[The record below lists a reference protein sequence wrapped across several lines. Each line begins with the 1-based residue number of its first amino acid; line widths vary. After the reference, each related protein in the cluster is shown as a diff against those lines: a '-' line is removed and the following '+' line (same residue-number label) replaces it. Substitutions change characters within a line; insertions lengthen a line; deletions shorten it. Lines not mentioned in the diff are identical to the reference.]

1 MHHSLLLCAFASA
14 FFKIGAR
21 RLEEKQ
27 FNTRAVHAGERADL
41 TKAHPVVTSIFPS
54 VGYTFA
60 DSTEL
65 DAVLGGE
72 QPGYVYSTRYAN
84 PTVAAL
90 ETAVANLEGAE
101 AALALP
107 SGMAAVH
114 LALLGA
120 GVRAGS
126 HVVAAADVYG
136 ATYTLLQDVFTEL
149 GATVHLVDVL
159 DLAGVEEIL
168 AREKVTAVL
177 VETISNPLMK
187 VADLPRLAAISHKHG
202 ARLLVDNTFCSPY
215 LCNPIRFG
223 ADMVIHSATKFIGGH
238 GDVMAGIVA
247 TTTELKNEM
256 VRLNKLLGSSLGPF
270 EAWLAHRGLKTL
282 PLRMRQQ
289 CQNALAIATWLQSH
303 PQISRV
309 HYAFLP
315 DHPQFE
321 LMHRLSGSK
330 GGGAV
335 LSFEV
340 KDAGKP
346 EIFALMDAL
355 ELIQPATSLGDIY
368 SLMLY
373 PAISSHRTLA
383 PEERHGLGISDGL
396 LRLSAGIEDAADIQA
411 DLEQALAAMAGHS
424 ERSEESL

>member
-1 MHHSLLLCAFASA
+1 M
-14 FFKIGAR
+14 KPKDW
-21 RLEEKQ
+21 RLEEKR
-27 FNTRAVHAGERADL
+27 FITRAVHAGERTDL
-41 TKAHPVVTSIFPS
+41 TEINPVVTPIFPS

-60 DSTEL
+60 DSAQL
-65 DAVLGGE
+65 DAVIGGE
-72 QPGYVYSTRYAN
+72 QPGYVYSPRYAN

-90 ETAVANLEGAE
+90 ETAVANLES
-101 AALALP
+101 AAAAIALP
-107 SGMAAVH
+107 SGMAAIH

-120 GVRAGS
+120 GMRTGS
-126 HVVAAADVYG
+126 HVIVAADVYG
-136 ATYTLLQDVFTEL
+136 ATYSLVQGIFAEL

-159 DLAGVEEIL
+159 DLAGIEDVL
-168 AREKVTAVL
+168 SGVRVTAVL

-187 VADLPRLAAISHKHG
+187 VANLPRLAELAHAHN
-202 ARLLVDNTFCSPY
+202 ALLLVDNTFCSPY
-215 LCNPIRFG
+215 LCNPIHFG

-247 TTTELKNEM
+247 TSAPLKEEM

-289 CQNALAIATWLQSH
+289 CQNALKIATWLQNH
-303 PQISRV
+303 PKISQV

-315 DHPQFE
+315 NHPQFE
-321 LMHRLSGSK
+321 LMNQLSNGK

-340 KDAGKP
+340 KNAGKP
-346 EIFALMDAL
+346 EIFALLDAL
-355 ELIQPATSLGDIY
+355 QLIQPATSLGDIY

-373 PAISSHRTLA
+373 PAISSHRTLTPA
-383 PEERHGLGISDGL
+383 ERHSLGIGDGL

-411 DLEQALAAMAGHS
+411 DLAQALD
-424 ERSEESL
+424 LV

>member
-1 MHHSLLLCAFASA
+1 M
-14 FFKIGAR
+14 KN
-21 RLEEKQ
+21 KQ
-27 FNTRAVHAGERADL
+27 FNTRAVHAGERANL
-41 TKAHPVVTSIFPS
+41 GNVHSVVTPIFPS

-72 QPGYVYSTRYAN
+72 QPGYVYSPRYAN

-90 ETAVANLEGAE
+90 ETAVANLESAE
-101 AALALP
+101 AAIALP
-107 SGMAAVH
+107 SGMAAIH

-120 GVRAGS
+120 GARAGS
-126 HVVAAADVYG
+126 HVVVAADVYG
-136 ATYTLLQDVFTEL
+136 ATYSLVQGIFSEL

-159 DLAGVEEIL
+159 DLAEIEAVL
-168 AREKVTAVL
+168 AQNKVTALL

-187 VADLPRLAAISHKHG
+187 VADLPRLAELAHAHN

-215 LCNPIRFG
+215 LCNPIQFG
-223 ADMVIHSATKFIGGH
+223 ADMVIHSATKFISGH
-238 GDVMAGIVA
+238 GDVMAGIMA
-247 TTTELKNEM
+247 TSAELKEEM
-256 VRLNKLLGSSLGPF
+256 TRLNKLLGSSLGPF

-289 CQNALAIATWLQSH
+289 CQNALEIASWLQSH
-303 PQISRV
+303 PKISQV

-321 LMHRLSGSK
+321 LMNQLSGGN

-340 KDAGKP
+340 KNAGKS
-346 EIFALMDAL
+346 EIFALLDAL
-355 ELIQPATSLGDIY
+355 QLIQPATSLGDIY

-373 PAISSHRTLA
+373 PAISSHRTLTLG
-383 PEERHGLGISDGL
+383 ERHSLGIGDGL
-396 LRLSAGIEDAADIQA
+396 LRLSTGIEDAADIQA
-411 DLEQALAAMAGHS
+411 DLAQALAI
-424 ERSEESL
+424 LD

>member
-1 MHHSLLLCAFASA
+1 MNKEDLVV
-14 FFKIGAR
+14 K
-21 RLEEKQ
+21 EKQ
-27 FNTRAVHAGERADL
+27 FITRAVHAGERADFSNVNS
-41 TKAHPVVTSIFPS
+41 VVTPIFPS

-60 DSTEL
+60 DSNEL

-72 QPGYVYSTRYAN
+72 QPGYVYSPRYAN
-84 PTVAAL
+84 PTIVAL
-90 ETAVANLEGAE
+90 ETAVANLESAE

-107 SGMAAVH
+107 SGMAAIH

-126 HVVAAADVYG
+126 HVIAAADVYG
-136 ATYTLLQDVFTEL
+136 ATYTLLQNIFTEL

-159 DLAGVEEIL
+159 DLAEIKRIL
-168 AREKVTAVL
+168 KEVPVTAVL

-187 VADLPRLAAISHKHG
+187 VADLPQLAALAHTHN
-202 ARLLVDNTFCSPY
+202 ARFLVDNTFCSPY

-223 ADMVIHSATKFIGGH
+223 ADMVIHSATKFISGH
-238 GDVMAGIVA
+238 GDVMAGLVA
-247 TTTELKNEM
+247 TTNELKNEM

-270 EAWLAHRGLKTL
+270 EAWLTHRGLKTL

-289 CQNALAIATWLQSH
+289 CQNALTIATWLQNH
-303 PQISRV
+303 PKISQV

-315 DHPQFE
+315 DHPQFD
-321 LMHRLSGSK
+321 LMHQLSGGK

-340 KDAGKP
+340 RGAGKP

-355 ELIQPATSLGDIY
+355 QLIQPATSLGDIY

-373 PAISSHRTLA
+373 PAISSHRTLTSD
-383 PEERHGLGISDGL
+383 ERHSLGIGDGL

-411 DLEQALAAMAGHS
+411 DLAQAL
-424 ERSEESL
+424 EIV

>member
-1 MHHSLLLCAFASA
+1 MDT
-14 FFKIGAR
+14 
-21 RLEEKQ
+21 KQ
-27 FNTRAVHAGERADL
+27 FNTRAVHAGERTDL
-41 TKAHPVVTSIFPS
+41 SNINSVVTPIFPS

-60 DSTEL
+60 DSNEL

-72 QPGYVYSTRYAN
+72 QPGYVYSPRYAN

-90 ETAVANLEGAE
+90 ETAVANLESAE

-107 SGMAAVH
+107 SGMAAIH

-126 HVVAAADVYG
+126 HIVVAADVYG
-136 ATYTLLQDVFTEL
+136 ATYSLVQGIFTEL

-159 DLAGVEEIL
+159 DLAGIEQILVEET
-168 AREKVTAVL
+168 VTAVL

-187 VADLPRLAAISHKHG
+187 VADLPHLAELAHAHHAK
-202 ARLLVDNTFCSPY
+202 LLVDNTFCSPY
-215 LCNPIRFG
+215 LCNPLTFG

-238 GDVMAGIVA
+238 GDVMAGVVA
-247 TTTELKNEM
+247 TSVELKAEM

-289 CQNALAIATWLQSH
+289 CQNALEIATWLQNH
-303 PQISRV
+303 PKISQV

-315 DHPQFE
+315 NHPQFA
-321 LMHRLSGSK
+321 LMHQLSKGK

-340 KDAGKP
+340 RGAGKS

-355 ELIQPATSLGDIY
+355 QLIQPATSLGDIY

-373 PAISSHRTLA
+373 PAISSHRSLT
-383 PEERHGLGISDGL
+383 PTERHGLGISDGL
-396 LRLSAGIEDAADIQA
+396 LRLSTGIEDAADIQA
-411 DLEQALAAMAGHS
+411 DLAQALGKIS
-424 ERSEESL
+424 

>member
-1 MHHSLLLCAFASA
+1 
-14 FFKIGAR
+14 
-21 RLEEKQ
+21 
-27 FNTRAVHAGERADL
+27 
-41 TKAHPVVTSIFPS
+41 
-54 VGYTFA
+54 
-60 DSTEL
+60 
-65 DAVLGGE
+65 VLGGE
-72 QPGYVYSTRYAN
+72 QPGYVYSPRYAN
-84 PTVAAL
+84 PTVTAL
-90 ETAVANLEGAE
+90 ETAVANLESAA

-126 HVVAAADVYG
+126 HVVVAADVYG
-136 ATYTLLQDVFTEL
+136 ATYSLVQNIFTEL
-149 GATVHLVDVL
+149 GAVVHLVDVL
-159 DLAGVEEIL
+159 NLARVEQIL

-187 VADLPRLAAISHKHG
+187 VADLPRLAEMAHAHRAK
-202 ARLLVDNTFCSPY
+202 LLVDNTFCSPY

-238 GDVMAGIVA
+238 GDVMAGVIA
-247 TTTELKNEM
+247 TSAELKDEM

-282 PLRMRQQ
+282 SLRMRQQ

-303 PQISRV
+303 PKISQV

-315 DHPQFE
+315 EHPQFE
-321 LMHRLSGSK
+321 LMNQLSGGK

-340 KDAGKP
+340 REAGKP

-355 ELIQPATSLGDIY
+355 QLIQPATSLGDIY

-373 PAISSHRTLA
+373 PAISSHRTLT
-383 PEERHGLGISDGL
+383 PEERHNLGISDGL
-396 LRLSAGIEDAADIQA
+396 LRLSTGIEDVADIQA
-411 DLEQALAAMAGHS
+411 DLEQALRI
-424 ERSEESL
+424 ER

>member
-1 MHHSLLLCAFASA
+1 M
-14 FFKIGAR
+14 K
-21 RLEEKQ
+21 EKQ
-27 FNTRAVHAGERADL
+27 FTTRAVHAGERADFSQINS
-41 TKAHPVVTSIFPS
+41 VVTPIYPS

-60 DSTEL
+60 DSHEL

-72 QPGYVYSTRYAN
+72 QPGYVYSPRYAN

-90 ETAVANLEGAE
+90 ETAVANLESAE
-101 AALALP
+101 AAIALP

-126 HVVAAADVYG
+126 HVVVAADIYG
-136 ATYTLLQDVFTEL
+136 ATYSLVQGIFTEL

-159 DLAGVEEIL
+159 YLKKIEAIL
-168 AREKVTAVL
+168 AQEKVSALL

-187 VADLPRLAAISHKHG
+187 VADLPKLAELAHVHHAK
-202 ARLLVDNTFCSPY
+202 LLVDNTFCSPY
-215 LCNPIRFG
+215 LCNPLTFG

-238 GDVMAGIVA
+238 GDVMAGLVA
-247 TTTELKNEM
+247 TSAELKAEM

-289 CQNALAIATWLQSH
+289 CQNALHIASWLQTH
-303 PQISRV
+303 PKISQV
-309 HYAFLP
+309 NYAFLP
-315 DHPQFE
+315 SHPQFE
-321 LMHRLSGSK
+321 LMNQLTNGK

-335 LSFEV
+335 FSFEV
-340 KDAGKP
+340 RGAGKP

-368 SLMLY
+368 SLTLY
-373 PAISSHRTLA
+373 PAISSHRSLTPA
-383 PEERHGLGISDGL
+383 ERHKLGIGDGL
-396 LRLSAGIEDAADIQA
+396 LRLSAGIEDVADIQA
-411 DLEQALAAMAGHS
+411 DLAQALNKIGHGFDG
-424 ERSEESL
+424 

>member
-1 MHHSLLLCAFASA
+1 V
-14 FFKIGAR
+14 K
-21 RLEEKQ
+21 EKQ
-27 FNTRAVHAGERADL
+27 FNTRAVHAGERGDFMNVNS
-41 TKAHPVVTSIFPS
+41 VVTPIFPS

-60 DSTEL
+60 NSTEL
-65 DAVLGGE
+65 DAVLGGA
-72 QPGYVYSTRYAN
+72 QPGYVYSPRYAN

-90 ETAVANLEGAE
+90 ETAVANLESAE

-107 SGMAAVH
+107 SGMAAIH

-126 HVVAAADVYG
+126 HVVVAADVYG
-136 ATYTLLQDVFTEL
+136 ATYSLVQGIFTEL
-149 GATVHLVDVL
+149 GVTVHLVDVL
-159 DLAGVEEIL
+159 DLGRMEKIL
-168 AREKVTAVL
+168 EQERVTVVL

-187 VADLPRLAAISHKHG
+187 VADLPRLAKITKAHN

-215 LCNPIRFG
+215 LCNPIKFG

-247 TTTELKNEM
+247 ASASLKNEM
-256 VRLNKLLGSSLGPF
+256 VRLNKLLGNSLGPF

-289 CQNALAIATWLQSH
+289 CQNALKIATWLQNH
-303 PQISRV
+303 PKISQV

-315 DHPQFE
+315 DHPQYD
-321 LMHRLSGSK
+321 LMNRLSAGK

-340 KDAGKP
+340 RGADKAK
-346 EIFALMDAL
+346 IFALMDAL
-355 ELIQPATSLGDIY
+355 QLIQPATSLGDIY

-373 PAISSHRTLA
+373 PAISSHRTLS
-383 PEERHGLGISDGL
+383 PEERHNLGIGDGL
-396 LRLSAGIEDAADIQA
+396 LRLSAGIEDLADIQA
-411 DLEQALAAMAGHS
+411 DLAHALAAI
-424 ERSEESL
+424 

>member
-1 MHHSLLLCAFASA
+1 LN
-14 FFKIGAR
+14 
-21 RLEEKQ
+21 EQQ
-27 FNTRAVHAGERADL
+27 FTTRAVHAGERADL
-41 TKAHPVVTSIFPS
+41 SHINSVVTPIFPS

-65 DAVLGGE
+65 DAVLGGA
-72 QPGYVYSTRYAN
+72 QPGYVYSPRYAN
-84 PTVAAL
+84 PTVAAW
-90 ETAVANLEGAE
+90 ETAVATLESAE

-120 GVRAGS
+120 GVRAGC
-126 HVVAAADVYG
+126 HVVVAADVYG
-136 ATYTLLQDVFTEL
+136 ATYSLVQGIFAEL

-159 DLAGVEEIL
+159 DLDGIEAIL
-168 AREKVTAVL
+168 GRVGCTAVL

-187 VADLPRLAAISHKHG
+187 VADLPRLAELAHAHRAK
-202 ARLLVDNTFCSPY
+202 LLVDNTFCSPY
-215 LCNPIRFG
+215 LCNPLTFG

-247 TTTELKNEM
+247 TTPALKNEM

-289 CQNALAIATWLQSH
+289 CQNALEIATWLQNH
-303 PQISRV
+303 PKISQV

-315 DHPQFE
+315 DHPQFD
-321 LMHRLSGSK
+321 LMHQLSGGK

-340 KDAGKP
+340 RGAGKP

-355 ELIQPATSLGDIY
+355 QLIQPATSLGDIY

-373 PAISSHRTLA
+373 PAISSHRTLTPA
-383 PEERHGLGISDGL
+383 ERHSLGIGDGL

-411 DLEQALAAMAGHS
+411 DLAQALEKIS
-424 ERSEESL
+424 

>member
-1 MHHSLLLCAFASA
+1 MAEN
-14 FFKIGAR
+14 K
-21 RLEEKQ
+21 

-41 TKAHPVVTSIFPS
+41 SHINSVVTPIFPS

-60 DSTEL
+60 DSKEL

-72 QPGYVYSTRYAN
+72 QPGYVYSPRYAN
-84 PTVAAL
+84 PTVAAF
-90 ETAVANLEGAE
+90 ETAVVDLEGAA

-107 SGMAAVH
+107 SGMAAIH

-126 HVVAAADVYG
+126 HLVVAADVYG
-136 ATYTLLQDVFTEL
+136 ATYSLAQNIFTEL
-149 GATVHLVDVL
+149 GATIHLVDVL
-159 DLAGVEEIL
+159 DLANVEKIL
-168 AREKVTAVL
+168 REVKGTAVL

-187 VADLPRLAAISHKHG
+187 VADLPQLATITHKHN

-215 LCNPIRFG
+215 LCNPLRFG

-238 GDVMAGIVA
+238 GDVMAGVVA
-247 TTTELKNEM
+247 TTAELKDEM

-289 CQNALAIATWLQSH
+289 CQNALEIATWLQDH

-309 HYAFLP
+309 NYAFLP
-315 DHPQFE
+315 NHPQYE
-321 LMHRLSGSK
+321 LMHQLSGGK

-340 KDAGKP
+340 RGAGKP
-346 EIFALMDAL
+346 QIFTLLDAL
-355 ELIQPATSLGDIY
+355 KLIQPATSLGDIY

-373 PAISSHRTLA
+373 PAISSHRSLT
-383 PEERHGLGISDGL
+383 PEERHGLGIGDGL
-396 LRLSAGIEDAADIQA
+396 LRLSAGIEDVADIQA
-411 DLEQALAAMAGHS
+411 DLEQALEKVAALS
-424 ERSEESL
+424 

>member
-1 MHHSLLLCAFASA
+1 MEN
-14 FFKIGAR
+14 R
-21 RLEEKQ
+21 Q

-41 TKAHPVVTSIFPS
+41 TNISAVVTPIFPS
-54 VGYTFA
+54 VGYTFT

-65 DAVLGGE
+65 DAVLGGQ
-72 QPGYVYSTRYAN
+72 QPGYVYSPRYAN

-90 ETAVANLEGAE
+90 ETAVADLES
-101 AALALP
+101 AATAIALP
-107 SGMAAVH
+107 SGMAAIH

-126 HVVAAADVYG
+126 HVVVAADVYG
-136 ATYTLLQDVFTEL
+136 ATYSLVKQIFAEL
-149 GATVHLVDVL
+149 GANVHLVDVL
-159 DLAGVEEIL
+159 DLAGVEKIL
-168 AREKVTAVL
+168 REVAVTAVL
-177 VETISNPLMK
+177 VETISNPLLK
-187 VADLPRLAAISHKHG
+187 VADLPQLAAIAHKHD

-238 GDVMAGIVA
+238 GDVMAGVVA
-247 TTTELKNEM
+247 TSAELKDEM

-289 CQNALAIATWLQSH
+289 CQNALAMATWLQNH
-303 PQISRV
+303 PQINHV
-309 HYAFLP
+309 NYAFLP
-315 DHPQFE
+315 DHPQYD
-321 LMHRLSGSK
+321 LMHQLSGGK

-373 PAISSHRTLA
+373 PAISSHRSLT
-383 PEERHGLGISDGL
+383 PEERHNLGIGDGL
-396 LRLSAGIEDAADIQA
+396 LRLSAGIEDMADIQT
-411 DLEQALAAMAGHS
+411 DLEQALAI
-424 ERSEESL
+424 LD

>member
-1 MHHSLLLCAFASA
+1 MNKEDLVV
-14 FFKIGAR
+14 K
-21 RLEEKQ
+21 EKQ
-27 FNTRAVHAGERADL
+27 FITRAVHAGERADFSNVNS
-41 TKAHPVVTSIFPS
+41 VVTPIFPS

-60 DSTEL
+60 DSNEL

-72 QPGYVYSTRYAN
+72 QPGYVYSPRYAN
-84 PTVAAL
+84 PTIVAL

-107 SGMAAVH
+107 SGMAAIH

-126 HVVAAADVYG
+126 HVIAAADVYG
-136 ATYTLLQDVFTEL
+136 ATYTLLQNIFTEL

-159 DLAGVEEIL
+159 DLAEIKRIL
-168 AREKVTAVL
+168 KEVPVTAVL

-187 VADLPRLAAISHKHG
+187 VADLPQLAALAHTHN
-202 ARLLVDNTFCSPY
+202 ARFLVDNTFCSPY

-223 ADMVIHSATKFIGGH
+223 ADMVIHSATKFISGH
-238 GDVMAGIVA
+238 GDVMAGLVA
-247 TTTELKNEM
+247 TTNELKNEM

-270 EAWLAHRGLKTL
+270 EAWLTHRGLKTL

-289 CQNALAIATWLQSH
+289 CQNALTIATWLQNH
-303 PQISRV
+303 PKISQV

-315 DHPQFE
+315 DHPQFD
-321 LMHRLSGSK
+321 LMHQLSGGK

-340 KDAGKP
+340 RGAGKP

-355 ELIQPATSLGDIY
+355 QLIQPATSLGDIY

-373 PAISSHRTLA
+373 PAISSHRTLTSD
-383 PEERHGLGISDGL
+383 ERHSLGIGDGL

-411 DLEQALAAMAGHS
+411 DLAQAL
-424 ERSEESL
+424 EIV

>member
-1 MHHSLLLCAFASA
+1 M
-14 FFKIGAR
+14 
-21 RLEEKQ
+21 EEKQ
-27 FNTRAVHAGERADL
+27 FNTRAVHAGEGADL
-41 TKAHPVVTSIFPS
+41 TNINSVVTPIFPS

-60 DSTEL
+60 DSKEL

-72 QPGYVYSTRYAN
+72 QPGYVYSPRYAN
-84 PTVAAL
+84 PTVAAF
-90 ETAVANLEGAE
+90 ETAVANLESAE

-107 SGMAAVH
+107 SGMAAIH

-126 HVVAAADVYG
+126 RVIVAADVYG
-136 ATYTLLQDVFTEL
+136 ATYSLVQGIFTEL

-159 DLAGVEEIL
+159 DLVGIEAIL
-168 AREKVTAVL
+168 EREKVTAVL

-187 VADLPRLAAISHKHG
+187 VADLPRLAEMAHTHN
-202 ARLLVDNTFCSPY
+202 ALLLVDNTFCSPY

-247 TTTELKNEM
+247 TSAKLRDEM
-256 VRLNKLLGSSLGPF
+256 LRLNKLLGSSLGPF

-289 CQNALAIATWLQSH
+289 CQNALEIASWLQNQ
-303 PQISRV
+303 PKISQV

-315 DHPQFE
+315 DHPKFE
-321 LMHRLSGSK
+321 LMHQLSSGK

-335 LSFEV
+335 LSFAV
-340 KDAGKP
+340 KDAGKSD
-346 EIFALMDAL
+346 IFALMDAL
-355 ELIQPATSLGDIY
+355 QLIQPATSLGDIY

-373 PAISSHRTLA
+373 PAISSHRSLT
-383 PEERHGLGISDGL
+383 PTERHTLGIGDGL
-396 LRLSAGIEDAADIQA
+396 LRLSAGIEDVADIQA
-411 DLEQALAAMAGHS
+411 DLDQALSRIG
-424 ERSEESL
+424 R

>member
-1 MHHSLLLCAFASA
+1 M
-14 FFKIGAR
+14 
-21 RLEEKQ
+21 EEKQ
-27 FNTRAVHAGERADL
+27 FSTRAVHAGERTDL
-41 TKAHPVVTSIFPS
+41 TNINPVVTPIFPS

-60 DSTEL
+60 DSNEL

-72 QPGYVYSTRYAN
+72 QPGYVYSPRYAN
-84 PTVAAL
+84 PTVTAL
-90 ETAVANLEGAE
+90 ETAVANLESAE

-107 SGMAAVH
+107 SGMAAIH

-126 HVVAAADVYG
+126 HVVVAADVYG
-136 ATYTLLQDVFTEL
+136 ATYSLTKQIFAEL

-159 DLAGVEEIL
+159 DLAGMEKIL
-168 AREKVTAVL
+168 AAVDCTAVL

-187 VADLPRLAAISHKHG
+187 VADLPQLAAITHKHS
-202 ARLLVDNTFCSPY
+202 ALLLVDNTFCSPY
-215 LCNPIRFG
+215 LCNPIHFG

-238 GDVMAGIVA
+238 GDVMAGVVA
-247 TTTELKNEM
+247 TSAELKSEM
-256 VRLNKLLGSSLGPF
+256 VRLNKLMGSSLGPF

-282 PLRMRQQ
+282 PLRLRQQ
-289 CQNALAIATWLQSH
+289 CQNALEIATWLQSH

-309 HYAFLP
+309 NYAFLP
-315 DHPQFE
+315 DHPQYE
-321 LMHRLSGSK
+321 LMHRLSGGK

-340 KDAGKP
+340 RGAGKR

-355 ELIQPATSLGDIY
+355 KLIQPATSLGDIY

-373 PAISSHRTLA
+373 PAISSHRSLT
-383 PEERHGLGISDGL
+383 PEERHGLGIGNGL
-396 LRLSAGIEDAADIQA
+396 LRLSTGIEDAADIQA
-411 DLEQALAAMAGHS
+411 DLAQALSKIG
-424 ERSEESL
+424 R

>member
-1 MHHSLLLCAFASA
+1 M
-14 FFKIGAR
+14 K
-21 RLEEKQ
+21 EKQ
-27 FNTRAVHAGERADL
+27 FTTRAVHAGERADFSNVNS
-41 TKAHPVVTSIFPS
+41 VVTPIFPS

-60 DSTEL
+60 DSNEL

-72 QPGYVYSTRYAN
+72 QPGYVYSPRYAN
-84 PTVAAL
+84 PTVVAL
-90 ETAVANLEGAE
+90 ETAVANLESAQ

-107 SGMAAVH
+107 SGMAAIH

-126 HVVAAADVYG
+126 HVIVAADVYG
-136 ATYTLLQDVFTEL
+136 ATYSLVQGIFTEL
-149 GATVHLVDVL
+149 GTTVHLVDVL
-159 DLAGVEEIL
+159 DLDGIGQILGEVE
-168 AREKVTAVL
+168 VTAVL

-187 VADLPRLAAISHKHG
+187 VANLPRLAELAHAHNAK
-202 ARLLVDNTFCSPY
+202 LLVDNTFCSPY
-215 LCNPIRFG
+215 LCNPIQFG

-247 TTTELKNEM
+247 TSNELKAEM

-289 CQNALAIATWLQSH
+289 CQNALEIASWLQNH
-303 PQISRV
+303 VQISRV
-309 HYAFLP
+309 HYPFLP

-321 LMHRLSGSK
+321 LMHQLSGGK

-340 KDAGKP
+340 RDAGRA

-355 ELIQPATSLGDIY
+355 QLIQPATSLGDIY

-373 PAISSHRTLA
+373 PAISSHRSLTSA
-383 PEERHGLGISDGL
+383 ERHGLGIGDGL
-396 LRLSAGIEDAADIQA
+396 LRLSAGIEDVADIQA
-411 DLEQALAAMAGHS
+411 DLEQALAILG
-424 ERSEESL
+424 

>member
-1 MHHSLLLCAFASA
+1 
-14 FFKIGAR
+14 
-21 RLEEKQ
+21 
-27 FNTRAVHAGERADL
+27 
-41 TKAHPVVTSIFPS
+41 VVAPIFPS

-60 DSTEL
+60 DSREL

-72 QPGYVYSTRYAN
+72 QPGYVYSSRYAN
-84 PTVAAL
+84 PTVAAF
-90 ETAVANLEGAE
+90 ETAVANLESAE

-126 HVVAAADVYG
+126 HVVVAADVYG
-136 ATYTLLQDVFTEL
+136 ATYSLVQGIFTEL
-149 GATVHLVDVL
+149 GANVHLVDVL
-159 DLAGVEEIL
+159 DLAGVEKIL
-168 AREKVTAVL
+168 EREGVTAVL
-177 VETISNPLMK
+177 VETISNPLLK
-187 VADLPRLAAISHKHG
+187 VADLPRLAAMAQAHN

-238 GDVMAGIVA
+238 GDVMAGVVA
-247 TTTELKNEM
+247 TSAELKDEM

-289 CQNALAIATWLQSH
+289 CQNALEIATWLQGH
-303 PQISRV
+303 AQISQV
-309 HYAFLP
+309 NYAFLS

-321 LMHRLSGSK
+321 LMNRLSGGK

-340 KDAGKP
+340 RGAGKP
-346 EIFALMDAL
+346 EIFALLDRL
-355 ELIQPATSLGDIY
+355 QLIQPATSLGDIY

-373 PAISSHRTLA
+373 PAISSHRTLT
-383 PEERHGLGISDGL
+383 PEERHSLGISEGL
-396 LRLSAGIEDAADIQA
+396 LRLSTGIEDVADIQA
-411 DLEQALAAMAGHS
+411 DLEQALAVLAGHS

>member
-1 MHHSLLLCAFASA
+1 MP
-14 FFKIGAR
+14 
-21 RLEEKQ
+21 EKQ
-27 FNTRAVHAGERADL
+27 FNTRAVHAGERTDL
-41 TKAHPVVTSIFPS
+41 THVNSVVTPIFPS

-60 DSTEL
+60 DSNEL

-72 QPGYVYSTRYAN
+72 QPGYVYSPRYAN
-84 PTVAAL
+84 PTVAAF
-90 ETAVANLEGAE
+90 ETAVANLESAE

-120 GVRAGS
+120 GVRAGC
-126 HVVAAADVYG
+126 HIVVAADVYG
-136 ATYTLLQDVFTEL
+136 ATYSLVQQVFAEL
-149 GATVHLVDVL
+149 GAKVHLVDVL
-159 DLAGVEEIL
+159 DLVGIDRIL
-168 AREKVTAVL
+168 GEVGCTAVL

-187 VADLPRLAAISHKHG
+187 VADLPRLAAIAHKHN

-238 GDVMAGIVA
+238 GDVMAGVVA
-247 TTTELKNEM
+247 TTAELKDEM

-289 CQNALAIATWLQSH
+289 CHNALALATWLQSH
-303 PQISRV
+303 PQINRV

-315 DHPQFE
+315 DHPQFD
-321 LMHRLSGSK
+321 LMHQLSGGR

-340 KDAGKP
+340 RGAGRQ

-355 ELIQPATSLGDIY
+355 QLIQPATSLGDIY

-373 PAISSHRTLA
+373 PAISSHRSLT
-383 PEERHGLGISDGL
+383 PEERHSLGIGDGL
-396 LRLSAGIEDAADIQA
+396 LRLSAGIEDVADIQA
-411 DLEQALAAMAGHS
+411 DLAQALVKIG
-424 ERSEESL
+424 R

>member
-1 MHHSLLLCAFASA
+1 
-14 FFKIGAR
+14 
-21 RLEEKQ
+21 
-27 FNTRAVHAGERADL
+27 
-41 TKAHPVVTSIFPS
+41 
-54 VGYTFA
+54 
-60 DSTEL
+60 
-65 DAVLGGE
+65 
-72 QPGYVYSTRYAN
+72 
-84 PTVAAL
+84 
-90 ETAVANLEGAE
+90 
-101 AALALP
+101 
-107 SGMAAVH
+107 GMAAVH
-114 LALLGA
+114 MALLGA

-126 HVVAAADVYG
+126 HVVVAADVYG
-136 ATYTLLQDVFTEL
+136 ATYSLVQGIFTEL

-159 DLAGVEEIL
+159 DLAGIEAVL
-168 AREKVTAVL
+168 ARENVSALL

-187 VADLPRLAAISHKHG
+187 VADLPRLAELAHAHH
-202 ARLLVDNTFCSPY
+202 ALLLVDNTFCTPY
-215 LCNPIRFG
+215 LCNPLTFG

-238 GDVMAGIVA
+238 GDVMAGLIA
-247 TTTELKNEM
+247 TSTELKAEM

-289 CQNALAIATWLQSH
+289 CQNALAIASWLQGH

-309 HYAFLP
+309 NYAFLP

-321 LMHRLSGSK
+321 LMHQLSGGR

-340 KDAGKP
+340 RGAGKP

-373 PAISSHRTLA
+373 PAISSHRSLT
-383 PEERHGLGISDGL
+383 PEERHKLGISDGL

-411 DLEQALAAMAGHS
+411 DLAQALSILARLS

>member
-1 MHHSLLLCAFASA
+1 MEDKRF
-14 FFKIGAR
+14 I
-21 RLEEKQ
+21 
-27 FNTRAVHAGERADL
+27 TRAVHAGERADL
-41 TKAHPVVTSIFPS
+41 TEINAVVTPIFPS

-60 DSTEL
+60 DSVQL
-65 DAVLGGE
+65 DAVIGGE
-72 QPGYVYSTRYAN
+72 QSGYVYSPRYAN

-90 ETAVANLEGAE
+90 ETAVANLESAE
-101 AALALP
+101 AAIALP
-107 SGMAAVH
+107 SGMAAIH

-126 HVVAAADVYG
+126 HVVVAADVYG
-136 ATYTLLQDVFTEL
+136 ATYSLVQAIFAEL

-159 DLAGVEEIL
+159 DLDEI
-168 AREKVTAVL
+168 EKILEGEMVTAVL

-187 VADLPRLAAISHKHG
+187 VANLPRLAELAHAHN
-202 ARLLVDNTFCSPY
+202 ALLLVDNTFCSPY
-215 LCNPIRFG
+215 LCNPIHFG

-247 TTTELKNEM
+247 TSRELKHEI

-289 CQNALAIATWLQSH
+289 CHNALEIASWLQNH
-303 PQISRV
+303 PKISRV

-315 DHPQFE
+315 THPQFE
-321 LMHRLSGSK
+321 LMNQLSGGK

-340 KDAGKP
+340 RDAGKP
-346 EIFALMDAL
+346 EIFALLDAL
-355 ELIQPATSLGDIY
+355 QLIQPATSLGDIY

-373 PAISSHRTLA
+373 PAISSHRSLTPA
-383 PEERHGLGISDGL
+383 ERHGLGIGDGL
-396 LRLSAGIEDAADIQA
+396 LRLSAGIEDATDIQA
-411 DLEQALAAMAGHS
+411 DLAQALS
-424 ERSEESL
+424 VIER

>member
-1 MHHSLLLCAFASA
+1 M
-14 FFKIGAR
+14 
-21 RLEEKQ
+21 EEKQ
-27 FNTRAVHAGERADL
+27 FSTRAVHAGERADL
-41 TKAHPVVTSIFPS
+41 TNINAVVTPIFPS

-72 QPGYVYSTRYAN
+72 QPGYVYSPRYAN
-84 PTVAAL
+84 PTVTAL
-90 ETAVANLEGAE
+90 ETAVANLESAA

-126 HVVAAADVYG
+126 HVVVAADVYG
-136 ATYTLLQDVFTEL
+136 ATYSLVQNIFTEL
-149 GATVHLVDVL
+149 GAVVHLVDVL
-159 DLAGVEEIL
+159 NLARVEQIL

-187 VADLPRLAAISHKHG
+187 VADLPRLAEMAHAHRAK
-202 ARLLVDNTFCSPY
+202 LLVDNTFCSPY

-238 GDVMAGIVA
+238 GDVMAGVIA
-247 TTTELKNEM
+247 TSAELKDEM

-282 PLRMRQQ
+282 SLRMRQQ

-303 PQISRV
+303 PKISQV

-315 DHPQFE
+315 EHPQFE
-321 LMHRLSGSK
+321 LMNQLSGGK

-340 KDAGKP
+340 REAGKP

-355 ELIQPATSLGDIY
+355 QLIQPATSLGDIY

-373 PAISSHRTLA
+373 PAISSHRTLT
-383 PEERHGLGISDGL
+383 PEERHNLGISDGL
-396 LRLSAGIEDAADIQA
+396 LRLSTGIEDVADIQA
-411 DLEQALAAMAGHS
+411 DLEQALRI
-424 ERSEESL
+424 ER

>member
-1 MHHSLLLCAFASA
+1 MN
-14 FFKIGAR
+14 
-21 RLEEKQ
+21 EQQ
-27 FNTRAVHAGERADL
+27 FTTRAVHAGERADL
-41 TKAHPVVTSIFPS
+41 SHINSVVTPIFPS

-65 DAVLGGE
+65 DAVLGGA
-72 QPGYVYSTRYAN
+72 QPGYVYSPRYAN
-84 PTVAAL
+84 PTVTAL
-90 ETAVANLEGAE
+90 ETAVATLESAE

-120 GVRAGS
+120 GVRAGC
-126 HVVAAADVYG
+126 HVVVAADVYG
-136 ATYTLLQDVFTEL
+136 ATYSLVQGIFAEL

-159 DLAGVEEIL
+159 DLDGIEAIL
-168 AREKVTAVL
+168 GRVGCTAVL

-187 VADLPRLAAISHKHG
+187 VADLPRLAELAHAHRAK
-202 ARLLVDNTFCSPY
+202 LLVDNTFCSPY
-215 LCNPIRFG
+215 LCNPLTFG

-238 GDVMAGIVA
+238 GDVMAGVVA
-247 TTTELKNEM
+247 TSAELKAEM

-289 CQNALAIATWLQSH
+289 CQNALEIATWLQNH
-303 PQISRV
+303 PKISQV

-315 DHPQFE
+315 DHPQFD
-321 LMHRLSGSK
+321 LMHQLSGGK

-340 KDAGKP
+340 RGAGKP

-355 ELIQPATSLGDIY
+355 QLIQPATSLGDIY

-373 PAISSHRTLA
+373 PAISSHRTLTPA
-383 PEERHGLGISDGL
+383 ERHSLGIGDGL

-411 DLEQALAAMAGHS
+411 DLAQALEKIS
-424 ERSEESL
+424 

>member
-1 MHHSLLLCAFASA
+1 M
-14 FFKIGAR
+14 KK
-21 RLEEKQ
+21 KQ
-27 FNTRAVHAGERADL
+27 FNTRAVHAGERGNFANINS
-41 TKAHPVVTSIFPS
+41 VVTPIFPS
-54 VGYTFA
+54 VGYTFT
-60 DSTEL
+60 DSNEL

-72 QPGYVYSTRYAN
+72 QAGYVYSPRYAN

-90 ETAVANLEGAE
+90 ETAVANLESAE
-101 AALALP
+101 AAIALP
-107 SGMAAVH
+107 SGMAAIH

-126 HVVAAADVYG
+126 HIVVAADVYG
-136 ATYTLLQDVFTEL
+136 ATYSLVQGIFTEL

-159 DLAGVEEIL
+159 DLVGIAAIL
-168 AREKVTAVL
+168 EKEKVTAVL

-187 VADLPRLAAISHKHG
+187 VANLPRLAEITHAHS
-202 ARLLVDNTFCSPY
+202 ALLLVDNTFCSPY
-215 LCNPIRFG
+215 LCNPLQFG

-238 GDVMAGIVA
+238 GDVMAGIIA
-247 TTTELKNEM
+247 TSTALKDEM

-289 CQNALAIATWLQSH
+289 CQNALEIATWLQSQ
-303 PQISRV
+303 PQISHV

-315 DHPQFE
+315 NHPQFE
-321 LMHRLSGSK
+321 LMRQLSEGK

-340 KDAGKP
+340 RNAGKP

-373 PAISSHRTLA
+373 PAISSHRSLT
-383 PEERHGLGISDGL
+383 PEERHSLGIGDGL
-396 LRLSAGIEDAADIQA
+396 LRLSAGIEDVADIQA
-411 DLEQALAAMAGHS
+411 DLAQALALI
-424 ERSEESL
+424 ELE